1 MGRTHVFDG
10 QRILRAAGLPCYAFP
25 EPAMRS
31 IEAMYTYALWKQKP
45 VPVYEPYPRN
55 LEAAGLVIEEALQ
68 RGQSE
73 IVEFQGREVL
83 AAYNLATPRTILAR
97 SSDEAVRAALDLGG
111 PVALK
116 IASPQI
122 SHKTDVHGV
131 VLHLKG
137 EAEVRQ
143 AFWDITSRAQRL
155 RPDAYIAGCL
165 VQEMAPRDAQEV
177 IVGFKRDEQF
187 GPLLMFGLGGIHVE
201 ILKDVAFH
209 LNPLSRD
216 DAFGMI
222 RSIRS
227 YMLLKGVRGTPCVD
241 LNALADVLLALSAL
255 AQDFPQVYEAEF
267 NPVLVNAERALV
279 ADMRL
284 TLRA

>member
-1 MGRTHVFDG
+1 
-10 QRILRAAGLPCYAFP
+10 
-25 EPAMRS
+25 MRS
-31 IEAMYTYALWKQKP
+31 IEAMYTYALWRQKP
-45 VPVYEPYPRN
+45 VPVYESPQRDVK
-55 LEAAGLVIEEALQ
+55 AAGRVIEEALE
-68 RGQSE
+68 RGQHE
-73 IVEFQGREVL
+73 IVEFLGRDVL
-83 AAYNLATPRTILAR
+83 DAYNLATPSTVLAR
-97 SSDEAVRAALDLGG
+97 SSDEAVRAALDIGA

-122 SHKTDVHGV
+122 SHKTDVRGV
-131 VLHLKG
+131 ALNLRG
-137 EAEVRQ
+137 EAAVRQ

-155 RPDAYIAGCL
+155 RPEAYIVGCL
-165 VQEMAPRDAQEV
+165 VQEMAPKDTQEV
-177 IVGFKRDEQF
+177 IVGFKRDDQF
-187 GPLLMFGLGGIHVE
+187 GPLLMFGLGGINVE

-227 YMLLKGVRGTPCVD
+227 YMLLKGVRGTACVN

-267 NPVLVNAERALV
+267 NPVLVNFDRALV
-279 ADMRL
+279 ADMRM